1 MTDWLFIVYVVVA
14 WGHAPSYP
22 VVRPS
27 EAFCQAERERF
38 IAAEL
43 RESPFTPEQIIPAP
57 AVRHVTPCMEA
68 DAWQ

>member
-14 WGHAPSYP
+14 WGYAPSYP

-38 IAAEL
+38 IV
-43 RESPFTPEQIIPAP
+43 
-57 AVRHVTPCMEA
+57 AVQHMTPCVEA